1 MTMRKKTI
9 LKRLGEVLNK
19 LAGEYY
25 GAPKVLDQKD
35 GFRQPTL
42 CWDGPYD
49 WICCTQGQSYLCGE
63 AGNYS
68 LKCEPEIQA
77 VIDLAEAN
85 GYYFEPENYA
95 QLCLAD

>member
-1 MTMRKKTI
+1 MAMRKKTI
-9 LKRLGEVLNK
+9 LKRLAEVLNN
-19 LAGEYY
+19 LDGEYY
-25 GAPKVLDQKD
+25 GAPVVLDQKD

-68 LKCEPEIQA
+68 LPCEPEIQK
-77 VIDLAEAN
+77 VVDLAEAN
-85 GYYFEPENYA
+85 GYYFEPENCG